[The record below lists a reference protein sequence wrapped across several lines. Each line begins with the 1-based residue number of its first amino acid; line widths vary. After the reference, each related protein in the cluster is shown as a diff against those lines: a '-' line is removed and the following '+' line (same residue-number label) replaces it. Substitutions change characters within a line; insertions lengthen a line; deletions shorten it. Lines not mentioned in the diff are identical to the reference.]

1 MVEKCPAGWRNMFVV
16 LLGVVVGGLGGCA
29 SSPNARELITDAPEP
44 FPRLVAGSRGA
55 APPAPPDARL
65 PFPDEVTPSGR
76 VSQIYPGSGSF
87 VGPSQVIRSGAEL
100 EGQES
105 TTLNFESA
113 DIREV
118 AAIVLGELL
127 KINYVIDPAVKGSI
141 TLRTTQPLERT
152 TLLSILEVVLE
163 VNDAALIRSAEMVRI
178 VPTAKALSGAGT
190 PTVARSLGAPGF
202 QVQVIPL
209 RYIAADE
216 MGKIL
221 EPLAKKQTVVRVDPR
236 RNLII
241 VAGAA
246 PDLARVNEVVSL
258 FDVDWL
264 QGMSFGLFPIRYTD
278 PDTIAGEIQSVFEH
292 QEEGFIGKLVNL
304 IPVRRLNMLMV
315 VSSQPRYMSE
325 IQKWIARLDIPGE
338 GEGRRLYVYR
348 VQNGRAEDMAD
359 TLRELFDLEATR
371 APAAPP
377 STLAP
382 GSVPRLVELR
392 PGDRDSAGAES
403 PAADV
408 IERPAAPPP
417 EPTATPSAG
426 GETVVGQVNI
436 VADKS
441 RNALLI
447 LATPND
453 YSKIESA
460 LLQLDVRP
468 LQVLLEATIVDV
480 NLSGE
485 LSHGVQWFFEHRI
498 PASELTDNRRDF
510 RGEATVGLPL
520 GFPGSLSYSIVNA
533 ADEVRALLNLLAT
546 EDKLR
551 VVASPAVLVLDNETA
566 SIRVGDQ
573 QPISTSVV
581 TEGGVVAS
589 SVQFKDTGVT
599 LTVTPRVNAGG
610 LVTLDIS
617 QELTD
622 TGAIDDAT
630 GQRSFLQR
638 SVDSRVALQ
647 SGESVVLGGLIREN
661 NTRSESGV
669 PFLHKI
675 PVVGFLFGQKVN
687 TVDRTELLVVLNAT
701 VVRDGGDMGGV
712 IDEFRERM
720 RGIFPDTEPEES
732 EPEAGSAA
740 PEASSVSPAAPAAAP
755 DIRGEGAA
763 PPIAP
768 AAVASEPPTVET
780 VPSMGRGATPA
791 DSAASPVVPATD
803 PDVQGERQ
811 TTRITPSAV
820 ASESA
825 VETAPSTGHVANP
838 SPVTPRV
845 AIEKPATSGW
855 NLPPTTARHRR
866 PGEPATTA
874 RLADS
879 SAGGVP
885 LGERVADQP
894 VVRRS
899 LRPAVSDEQPTTAA
913 DASRQKGLSEHRTL
927 RVSSASKRSKDK
939 SESARPAVGN
949 KGPSGASGWRFGE
962 RKQSL
967 DPRWQQQSTR
977 LNAGGA
983 PSATN

>member
-1 MVEKCPAGWRNMFVV
+1 MFEMCPTRRHNLLIV
-16 LLGVVVGGLGGCA
+16 LLGVLVGGLSGCA
-29 SSPNARELITDAPEP
+29 SSPDARALITDAPEP
-44 FPRLVAGSRGA
+44 FPRLESGSGVAA
-55 APPAPPDARL
+55 VPPPAPATDL
-65 PFPDEVTPSGR
+65 PYPSEASPRGR
-76 VSQIYPGSGSF
+76 MTQIYPGSGAFISQ
-87 VGPSQVIRSGAEL
+87 PQVIQSGADL
-100 EGQES
+100 EGQEA

-118 AAIVLGELL
+118 AAIILGELL
-127 KINYVIDPAVKGSI
+127 KINYVIDPAVQGSI
-141 TLRTTQPLERT
+141 TLRTTQALERT

-163 VNDAALIRSAEMVRI
+163 VNGAALIRSAELVRI
-178 VPTAKALSGAGT
+178 VPTAKALGGAGT
-190 PTVARSLGAPGF
+190 PTVAKSLGAPGY

-209 RYIAADE
+209 QYIAAEE
-216 MGKIL
+216 MNKIL
-221 EPLAKKQTVVRVDPR
+221 APLVKKEAMVRVDAK
-236 RNLII
+236 RNLIV

-246 PDLARVNEVVSL
+246 PELARVNEVVAL

-278 PDTIAGEIQSVFEH
+278 PDTIAAEIQAVFEN
-292 QEEGFIGKLVNL
+292 EEDAFIGKLVNL
-304 IPVRRLNMLMV
+304 IPVRRLNVLMV

-325 IQKWIARLDIPGE
+325 IQKWIARLDVPGE

-348 VQNGRAEDMAD
+348 VQNGRAEEMAA
-359 TLRELFDLEATR
+359 TLRELFDLGG
-371 APAAPP
+371 APPIAPP
-377 STLAP
+377 SALAP
-382 GSVPRLVELR
+382 GSTPRLVELR
-392 PGDRDSAGAES
+392 PGDQASAGAES

-408 IERPAAPPP
+408 IQRPAAPP
-417 EPTATPSAG
+417 ASASAAAG
-426 GETVVGQVNI
+426 SRPAGEASVVDQVNI

-468 LQVLLEATIVDV
+468 LQVLLEASIVDV
-480 NLSGE
+480 NLAGE

-498 PASELTDNRRDF
+498 PPSELTDNRRDF

-533 ADEVRALLNLLAT
+533 ADEIRALLNLLAT

-551 VVASPAVLVLDNETA
+551 VVASPSILVLDNETA
-566 SIRVGDQ
+566 TIRVGDQ

-581 TEGGVVAS
+581 TEGGVVAT

-669 PFLHKI
+669 PFLYKI
-675 PVVGFLFGQKVN
+675 PVIGFLFGQKVN

-701 VVRDGGDMGGV
+701 VVRDGGDMGGI

-720 RGIFPDTEPEES
+720 QGIFPQSDADEPGTS
-732 EPEAGSAA
+732 TQPAA
-740 PEASSVSPAAPAAAP
+740 PEASIAPPQASKLAPVAEFNSDPLAPASPRQPAAPAIMMSAELSPEISQTVMAAMVE
-755 DIRGEGAA
+755 DTAGEES
-763 PPIAP
+763 
-768 AAVASEPPTVET
+768 VFTRRET
-780 VPSMGRGATPA
+780 PEGTALQRGA
-791 DSAASPVVPATD
+791 DSTRMSSPP
-803 PDVQGERQ
+803 
-811 TTRITPSAV
+811 
-820 ASESA
+820 
-825 VETAPSTGHVANP
+825 
-838 SPVTPRV
+838 
-845 AIEKPATSGW
+845 
-855 NLPPTTARHRR
+855 LP
-866 PGEPATTA
+866 
-874 RLADS
+874 
-879 SAGGVP
+879 AGG
-885 LGERVADQP
+885 
-894 VVRRS
+894 
-899 LRPAVSDEQPTTAA
+899 
-913 DASRQKGLSEHRTL
+913 KGGTG
-927 RVSSASKRSKDK
+927 V
-939 SESARPAVGN
+939 SARPVTLSAAPGSLTASTSTERIG
-949 KGPSGASGWRFGE
+949 GP
-962 RKQSL
+962 
-967 DPRWQQQSTR
+967 
-977 LNAGGA
+977 
-983 PSATN
+983 